1 MARGRFSK
9 IVEIRSKS
17 GNDVRTVVASLAELR
32 PDRAPPALT
41 FTDGNQPILRAP
53 PNGWKVGMEDLIVR
67 GRCPYCRHRVLN
79 IDVGEWG
86 LAWSCVEGCNP

>member
-32 PDRAPPALT
+32 PNRAPPALT
-41 FTDGNQPILRAP
+41 FPDGDQPILRAP
-53 PNGWKVGMEDLIVR
+53 PHGWKVGMEDLIVR
-67 GRCPYCRHRVLN
+67 GVCPYCRHRLIN
-79 IDVGEWG
+79 TDVDGSG
-86 LAWSCVEGCNP
+86 LAWSCLDGCNP